1 MAWSRE
7 SREALSSP
15 SVMTDE
21 DSAGTLRALLHFVG
35 GGDDGVVEG
44 GAAGEAEV
52 REAVLQAAEIGS
64 EVLIEVSLIGEVD
77 DEGLVAGIGGFD
89 EVESGGGD
97 GGALGAHGSRVID
110 EQADGDR
117 GVLMLNGDD
126 GLRDAVFGDLE
137 VALVEAVDE
146 LALAVEDGAV
156 QHDLFGVDLKR
167 VRARGLLLRRMAL
180 RERRE
185 RAEEEEDE
193 DCGCRGADLHRAGP
207 RSVAGMGS
215 VVRLPKPMS
224 MAVFLG
230 KTISRPRARKFL

>member
-1 MAWSRE
+1 MTKVS
-7 SREALSSP
+7 SPGLEALTRS
-15 SVMTDE
+15 
-21 DSAGTLRALLHFVG
+21 R
-35 GGDDGVVEG
+35 
-44 GAAGEAEV
+44 
-52 REAVLQAAEIGS
+52 AAEATAARLGRM
-64 EVLIEVSLIGEVD
+64 
-77 DEGLVAGIGGFD
+77 GF
-89 EVESGGGD
+89 
-97 GGALGAHGSRVID
+97 RVID

-117 GVLMLNGDD
+117 GVLMLNGND

-167 VRARGLLLRRMAL
+167 VRAPGLVLRRMAL

-193 DCGCRGADLHRAGP
+193 DRGCRGADLHRAGP
-207 RSVAGMGS
+207 RSVEGMGS